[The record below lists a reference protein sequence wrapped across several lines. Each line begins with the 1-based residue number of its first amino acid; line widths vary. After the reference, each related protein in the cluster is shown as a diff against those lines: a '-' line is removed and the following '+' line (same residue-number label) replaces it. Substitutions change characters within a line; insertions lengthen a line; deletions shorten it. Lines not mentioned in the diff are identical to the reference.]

1 MAKPKRL
8 LVLTRDRTNAAFRQ
22 RVEPYL
28 APLAARGIE
37 TQVVEMAR
45 SPWERGRQMRG
56 AHDFDGVLLQRKT
69 LALWD
74 TWSLR
79 SSVRRLIYDFDDAV
93 MYQARAPEEPHPG
106 RLRRFCRTVQR
117 ADLVIAGNGLLADR
131 ARKEGGRHVEV
142 VPTGLDT
149 SRFPV
154 KTAYAVHAPAR
165 LVWVGSHSTLKQLAP
180 FHDMFEAL
188 GRARRKLVLRVIADA
203 ALDVPGLAV
212 ENLPWMLQT
221 EARLLAESDVGIA
234 PLPDTPYTRGKCG
247 FKVLQYMAAGL
258 PVITSPVGVNAEYVT
273 PGKTGLWARSPK
285 EWVEAVEHLA
295 ADAALCERLGRKG
308 RERAAKEF
316 DFKVL
321 AARVCDLIEQTLA

>member
-8 LVLTRDRTNAAFRQ
+8 LILTRDRTNAAFRQ
-22 RVEPYL
+22 RVEPFL

-37 TQVVEMAR
+37 TQVVEMAK
-45 SPWERGRQMRG
+45 SPWERSRQMRR

-74 TWSLR
+74 KWSLR
-79 SSVRRLIYDFDDAV
+79 GAVRRLIYDFDDAV
-93 MYQARAPEEPHPG
+93 MYQARTPEEPHPA

-117 ADLVIAGNGLLADR
+117 AHLVIAGNGLLADR
-131 ARKEGGRHVEV
+131 ARKSGGRHVEV

-149 SRFPV
+149 SRFPP
-154 KTAYAVHAPAR
+154 KKAYSAHNPLR
-165 LVWVGSHSTLKQLAP
+165 LVWVGSASTLKQLAP

-188 GRARRKLVLRVIADA
+188 AQARTKVVLRIIADA
-203 ALDVPGLAV
+203 SLEVPGLAV
-212 ENLPWMLQT
+212 ENVPWMLQT
-221 EARLLAESDVGIA
+221 ESHLLAESDVGIA

-273 PGKTGLWARSPK
+273 PEKTGLWARSPK
-285 EWVEAVEHLA
+285 EWVEAVERLA
-295 ADAALCERLGRKG
+295 ADTRLRERLGHKG
-308 RERAAKEF
+308 RERAVKEF
-316 DFKVL
+316 DFKAL
-321 AARVCDLIEQTLA
+321 APRVCELIEQALA